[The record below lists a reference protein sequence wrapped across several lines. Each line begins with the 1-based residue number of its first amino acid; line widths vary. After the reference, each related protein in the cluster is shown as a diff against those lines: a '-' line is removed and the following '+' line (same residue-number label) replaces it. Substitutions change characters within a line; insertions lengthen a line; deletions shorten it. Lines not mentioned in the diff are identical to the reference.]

1 MALAGGDTFRDNR
14 GGSWE
19 GSLGERARLA
29 CLVLRRGWLREFGY
43 WRRQYSRKGPE
54 GKGERVVKET
64 DSKKDLETIH
74 QKEGA
79 LQKGEVEDRGPTGG
93 TIECVAEKAGQA
105 RGREDVEIMGEELG
119 GGYGS

>member
-1 MALAGGDTFRDNR
+1 MVTG
-14 GGSWE
+14 GGS
-19 GSLGERARLA
+19 
-29 CLVLRRGWLREFGY
+29 RG
-43 WRRQYSRKGPE
+43 RKGPE

-79 LQKGEVEDRGPTGG
+79 LQKGEVEDRGPT
-93 TIECVAEKAGQA
+93 ECVAEKAGQA